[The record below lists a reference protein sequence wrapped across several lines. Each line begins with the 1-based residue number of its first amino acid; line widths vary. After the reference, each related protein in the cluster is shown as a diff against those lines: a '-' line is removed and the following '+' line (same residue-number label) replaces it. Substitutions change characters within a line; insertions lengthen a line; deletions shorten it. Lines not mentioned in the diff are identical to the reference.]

1 MCFNDHMKLQYIVQ
15 VCTWLQH
22 LVYKARRTNFSG
34 SHRQMDKWWWILI
47 LVGRL
52 TFVFCHLLT
61 FVRYNRAYCMF
72 GLLHCIRYN
81 KDFVIL
87 WFIKSSFF
95 PIYFIVT
102 LTGLKNIIIIPRTL
116 LYSSLLNQTSTVP
129 HVIKQ

>member
-1 MCFNDHMKLQYIVQ
+1 
-15 VCTWLQH
+15 
-22 LVYKARRTNFSG
+22 
-34 SHRQMDKWWWILI
+34 
-47 LVGRL
+47 
-52 TFVFCHLLT
+52 
-61 FVRYNRAYCMF
+61 MF

-81 KDFVIL
+81 KDFVIS

-116 LYSSLLNQTSTVP
+116 LYSSLLNRTSTVP